1 MLPVEQTRV
10 ADNNPASLNQQ
21 WFSVQSKAEFI
32 EGAPHLKHPQLR
44 SRCSA
49 LAREIFEKV
58 PKGKN
63 VPLVLDMGA
72 GDGTLTV
79 PYLEMGA
86 KVTAA
91 DVTVEFL
98 ESLKQRAASFKDSL
112 TVMPGDIFATVGKL
126 GADSQTFDLV
136 CASAFLHHIPDYL
149 KLCRLACGLV
159 KPGGVFF
166 TFQDPLRYD
175 TLG

>member
-91 DVTVEFL
+91 DVPVEFL
-98 ESLKQRAASFKDSL
+98 EALRERCRIFQQSL
-112 TVMPGDIFATVGKL
+112 TIIPGDIFATVRKL
-126 GADSQTFDLV
+126 TDDGQMFDLV
-136 CASAFLHHIPDYL
+136 CASAFLHHIPHSL
-149 KLCRLACGLV
+149 
-159 KPGGVFF
+159 
-166 TFQDPLRYD
+166 
-175 TLG
+175 